1 MLLPN
6 QTRLK
11 IIRSQFQKCPH
22 RNQSTKVHL
31 YLTSRSH
38 AAAQTGVKH
47 PSRYL
52 QGGRLLLLL
61 SHATKDLCSAPS
73 RFPSDV
79 YLLPV
84 PWVPLIMHLS
94 DEGFMGVLCP
104 SCITANACT
113 QP

>member
-6 QTRLK
+6 QTRLN
-11 IIRSQFQKCPH
+11 IIRSQFQKCPQ
-22 RNQSTKVHL
+22 RNQSTKAHP
-31 YLTSRSH
+31 YLTPRSH

-47 PSRYL
+47 PRRYL

-73 RFPSDV
+73 CFPSDM
-79 YLLPV
+79 YLLAV
-84 PWVPLIMHLS
+84 PRMPLIMHLS
-94 DEGFMGVLCP
+94 EGFMGVLRP